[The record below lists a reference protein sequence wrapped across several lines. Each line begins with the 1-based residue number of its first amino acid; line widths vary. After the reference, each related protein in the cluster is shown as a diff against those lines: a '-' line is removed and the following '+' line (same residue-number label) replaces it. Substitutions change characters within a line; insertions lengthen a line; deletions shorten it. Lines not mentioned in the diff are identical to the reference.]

1 MWHLDK
7 LGRGRWADQNGN
19 WSFDLHGGATG
30 LSIGNRVNLRPVDND
45 TLPVAEEQYIRGD
58 RWHVNFPQG
67 DESFALRLGLEVV
80 DSRPGCCVIECCIAI
95 QTDRLDLHPRL
106 DIVVDLADG
115 SSINTLDP
123 VAGEEGSAAI
133 SLVTSPA
140 TPPVAVVLGEHDAPF
155 TTDHSNNA
163 RLRLRLFGDFLEKG
177 VIRKARPWLVFG
189 DDSAQSLREVH
200 RRLGES
206 PLPLKS

>member
-95 QTDRLDLHPRL
+95 QTDRLRGGFSGRIEHQRPRSGGRRGRL
-106 DIVVDLADG
+106 RGDLAG
-115 SSINTLDP
+115 HIAGDP
-123 VAGEEGSAAI
+123 
-133 SLVTSPA
+133 
-140 TPPVAVVLGEHDAPF
+140 
-155 TTDHSNNA
+155 A
-163 RLRLRLFGDFLEKG
+163 RRGCTR
-177 VIRKARPWLVFG
+177 
-189 DDSAQSLREVH
+189 
-200 RRLGES
+200 
-206 PLPLKS
+206 